1 MKKLL
6 APVVLTAFILIALFT
21 PAQGDETG
29 WFFPR
34 NHDSVSWG
42 GRQLAL
48 GVSPDVPYVST
59 PHKIVDEMVR
69 LADVKAIDVV
79 YDLGCGDGRLVIAAV
94 KKTGC
99 RGVGID
105 IDPERIKESRANARA
120 AGVEDRVRFVE
131 QNFFA
136 SDIREATVMLIYLF
150 PDINIRLRGKF
161 LGEMKPGSRLVSNA
175 FDMGD
180 WRPDNSAV
188 IGGQR
193 VYYWVIPANATG
205 TWKWRSPDGR
215 RTAFMLKVEQS
226 YQAIRGTLT
235 QEGQPLTLTDA
246 KLTGDRISFR
256 IEQDV
261 SGRKIARE
269 FSGTIGGNSI
279 AGTMTSTEGPRV
291 KNDRWKAMRDPSTLR
306 PIESGYQH
314 SDLLWH

>member
-1 MKKLL
+1 MKKSLVAVVFISIFLFLL
-6 APVVLTAFILIALFT
+6 IS

-29 WFFPR
+29 WFR
-34 NHDSVSWG
+34 QRGDYYVSWEG
-42 GRQLAL
+42 LQIAKGA
-48 GVSPDVPYVST
+48 SPDVPYVST

-69 LADVKAIDVV
+69 LADVKASDVV

-175 FDMGD
+175 FDMGE

-193 VYYWVIPANATG
+193 VYFWVIPANATG
-205 TWKWRSPDGR
+205 RWKWNSTGGR
-215 RTAFMLKVEQS
+215 QGAFVLEMEQR
-226 YQAIRGTLT
+226 YQEIRGALT
-235 QEGQPLTLTDA
+235 QEGQQSALADA
-246 KLTGDRISFR
+246 KLTGDRITFR
-256 IEQDV
+256 IEQDAG
-261 SGRKIARE
+261 GRKTARE
-269 FSGTIGGNSI
+269 FAGTISGNSI
-279 AGTMTSTEGPRV
+279 TGTITSTEGPRV
-291 KNDRWKAMRDPSTLR
+291 RNNRWKAVRDPATLR